1 MIVIFGYGAPI
12 AVMLLYGNIVSIMK
26 KVKNGEDTENKT
38 IVGCVLSAFILVSIF
53 AICGGEFP

>member
-12 AVMLLYGNIVSIMK
+12 AVMLLYGNIVCIMK

-38 IVGCVLSAFILVSIF
+38 IVGGILSAFILVSIF
-53 AICGGEFP
+53 AICGR